1 MKKCNNNKVK
11 SRRISMKQNM
21 QCFIL
26 TNEDVCILYHLANY
40 GAYKLFPK
48 NKKYEMPDVLNL
60 LFSQLDLQIGRVS
73 DYKEVK

>member
-1 MKKCNNNKVK
+1 MKNVLKNKGV

-40 GAYKLFPK
+40 GAYKLFPSK
-48 NKKYEMPDVLNL
+48 RKSELPNVLNL
-60 LFSQLDLQIGRVS
+60 LFSQLDLQVGRVS
-73 DYKEVK
+73 DYKEIK